1 MMPNVVKGS
10 DMGGLLRYLAGPGRA
25 NEHTDPTVIAG
36 DIVTMAVYAG
46 RIDVARAGELAKLL
60 DSPRQTVLR
69 GEPVLVTNYREARAK
84 IAEGVPRKEAFD
96 AATKDQNVWHCS
108 LSLDP
113 KEGQL
118 DTARWGEIARRF
130 MEEMEFVDRADGAPD
145 VRWTA
150 IHHGLTKRGGD
161 HIHIAMAVVRPDG
174 SLADVRRDHPRSQSA
189 AATIEREFGLK
200 VLASREDRATEQ
212 ATRPD
217 ERGRAERVGAPETDR
232 EALRRRVR
240 AVATA
245 TESEAEFVREL
256 RGAGMVLRPRFAKG
270 GTDEVVGYA
279 IRMPAQ
285 RNTKTGNWEKAIW
298 YGGGQLAK
306 DLTLSSL
313 RGWTGWDTSEDA
325 RTAAVAE
332 WARPAT
338 TRTGRAIGPSP
349 MSEQDAIRQLGRWSQ
364 YMSTIPTSDRDAW
377 AKAASQ
383 TAGLFAAASVRTETK
398 PGPLDS
404 VSRQLARAG
413 QLPAHRRRPQQ
424 VHGQGMRAVA
434 RMLWS
439 MQSDAASKVALAVA
453 LTECLLA
460 IMDMLAERD
469 RAQAA
474 KMLASHAHRSLTQV
488 HMRAAGIDP
497 TRKTVSVKE
506 VGSPPWAAARRSLAV
521 INREDRAAVEQEV
534 TAGLEGWRVKR
545 VAMAGRPGTVPVDEF
560 GHITGEP
567 TQPWKPGTVSRAAG
581 PMTPPGGKQPGKSTP
596 GWTAPRPPAGPSP
609 YQGYN
614 PYGPG
619 QDRGRGPER

>member
-1 MMPNVVKGS
+1 MMPNIVKGS
-10 DMGGLLRYLAGPGRA
+10 DMAGLLRYLAGPGRA
-25 NEHTDPTVIAG
+25 NEHTNPMVVAG
-36 DIVTMAVYAG
+36 DLVTTAVYGG
-46 RIDVARAGELAKLL
+46 RIDVPRATELAKLL

-69 GEPVLVTNYREARAK
+69 GEPVLVTNYREAHAR
-84 IAEGVPRKEAFD
+84 IAEGVPRRQAFD
-96 AATKDQNVWHCS
+96 EATKDQNVWHCS
-108 LSLDP
+108 LALNP

-118 DTARWGEIARRF
+118 DPAKWGEIARRF
-130 MEEMEFVDRADGAPD
+130 MREMEFIDRADGAPD

-150 IHHGLTKRGGD
+150 IHHGLTKGGGD

-174 SLADVRRDHPRSQSA
+174 SLADVRRDHPRSQEASRV
-189 AATIEREFGLK
+189 IEHEFGLT

-245 TESEAEFVREL
+245 AESEAEFVREL
-256 RGAGMVLRPRFAKG
+256 RAGGMVLRPRFAKG
-270 GTDEVVGYA
+270 STEEVVGYA

-285 RNTKTGNWEKAIW
+285 KNQKTGAWEKAIW

-325 RTAAVAE
+325 RQAAVAE
-332 WARPAT
+332 WARPST
-338 TRTGRAIGPSP
+338 TRTGRVIGPDP
-349 MSEQDAIRQLGRWSQ
+349 MSEQDAIRQLGRWSH
-364 YMSTIPTSDRDAW
+364 YMSTIPVTDRDAW

-398 PGPLDS
+398 PGPLDA

-439 MQSDAASKVALAVA
+439 MQSEATSKVALAVA

-460 IMDMLAERD
+460 IMDMLAARD

-474 KMLASHAHRSLTQV
+474 KMLAAHAHRSLTQV

-497 TRKTVSVKE
+497 TRRTVPVTE

-521 INREDRAAVEQEV
+521 INREDRVAVEDEV
-534 TAGLEGWRVKR
+534 ATTASAWQAKRTGL
-545 VAMAGRPGTVPVDEF
+545 AGRPGTLHVDEF
-560 GHITGEP
+560 GHVLGEVRRAP
-567 TQPWKPGTVSRAAG
+567 TSVERAAG
-581 PMTPPGGKQPGKSTP
+581 PLTPPSGGQRSQPTRPRSTGPRQYP
-596 GWTAPRPPAGPSP
+596 G
-609 YQGYN
+609 YD
-614 PYGPG
+614 PYGRD
-619 QDRGRGPER
+619 QDRGRGQGR

>member
-25 NEHTDPTVIAG
+25 NEHTNPTVVAG
-36 DIVTMAVYAG
+36 DIVTMAVYGG
-46 RIDVARAGELAKLL
+46 RIDVSRATELAKLL

-84 IAEGVPRKEAFD
+84 IAEGVPRKEAFE
-96 AATKDQNVWHCS
+96 AATRDQNVWHCS
-108 LSLDP
+108 LALDP

-118 DTARWGEIARRF
+118 DTAKWGEIARRF
-130 MEEMEFVDRADGAPD
+130 MEEMDFVDRTDGAPD

-150 IHHGLTKRGGD
+150 IHHGLTKNKGD

-174 SLADVRRDHPRSQSA
+174 SLADVRRDHPRSQA
-189 AATIEREFGLK
+189 ATATIEREFGLK

-232 EALRRRVR
+232 EALHRRVR

-256 RGAGMVLRPRFAKG
+256 REVGMVLRPRFAKG

-285 RNTKTGNWEKAIW
+285 KNQKTGSWEKAIW

-306 DLTLSSL
+306 DLTLNSL
-313 RGWTGWDTSEDA
+313 RGWTGWDASDDA

-332 WARPAT
+332 WSRPPT
-338 TRTGRAIGPSP
+338 TRGGRAIGPNV

-364 YMSTIPTSDRDAW
+364 YMSTIPASDRDAW

-497 TRKTVSVKE
+497 TRQIVPVTE

-521 INREDRAAVEQEV
+521 INREDYQAVEDEV
-534 TAGLEGWRVKR
+534 STSTQGWQAKR
-545 VAMAGRPGTVPVDEF
+545 ISFQGRPGTLQVDEF
-560 GHITGEP
+560 GHVVGENK
-567 TQPWKPGTVSRAAG
+567 PWSANKTARAAG
-581 PMTPPGGKQPGKSTP
+581 PLTPPSGAGKSGPTLPKP
-596 GWTAPRPPAGPSP
+596 GSAPYP
-609 YQGYN
+609 GYD
-614 PYGPG
+614 PYGHG
-619 QDRGRGPER
+619 RGRGRDQGPGR

>member
-10 DMGGLLRYLAGPGRA
+10 NMGGLLRYLAGPGRA
-25 NEHTDPTVIAG
+25 NEHTDPRVVAG
-36 DIVTMAVYAG
+36 DLVTMTVYAG
-46 RIDVARAGELAKLL
+46 SIDVARAGELAKLL

-84 IAEGVPRKEAFD
+84 IAEGVPRKEAFE

-174 SLADVRRDHPRSQSA
+174 SLADTRRDHPRSQAA

-217 ERGRAERVGAPETDR
+217 ERGRAERVGAAETDR

-256 RGAGMVLRPRFAKG
+256 RAGGMVLRPRFAKG

-285 RNTKTGNWEKAIW
+285 KNQKTGAWEKAIW

-313 RGWTGWDTSEDA
+313 RGWTGWDASEDA
-325 RTAAVAE
+325 RAAAVAE
-332 WARPAT
+332 WSRPAT
-338 TRTGRAIGPSP
+338 TRTGRAIGPDV

-364 YMSTIPTSDRDAW
+364 YMSTIPVSDRDAW

-497 TRKTVSVKE
+497 TRKTVPVTE
-506 VGSPPWAAARRSLAV
+506 VGSPPWVAARRSLAV
-521 INREDRAAVEQEV
+521 INREDRDGVETDV
-534 TAGLEGWRVKR
+534 ATMSSAWRAKQ
-545 VAMAGRPGTVPVDEF
+545 VAMAGRPGSARVDEF
-560 GHITGEP
+560 GHVLEEASR
-567 TQPWKPGTVSRAAG
+567 PWNAGMVARAAG
-581 PMTPPGGKQPGKSTP
+581 PLTPPSGTKQPGKSTP
-596 GWTAPRPPAGPSP
+596 ASTPQPPIRPGPYP
-609 YQGYN
+609 GYN

>member
-1 MMPNVVKGS
+1 MMPNIVKGS

-25 NEHTDPTVIAG
+25 NEHTNPTVIAG
-36 DIVTMAVYAG
+36 DIVTLAVYGG
-46 RIDVARAGELAKLL
+46 RIDVSRATELAKLL

-84 IAEGVPRKEAFD
+84 IAEGVSRKEAFE
-96 AATKDQNVWHCS
+96 AATRDQNVWHCS
-108 LSLDP
+108 LALDP

-118 DTARWGEIARRF
+118 DTAKWGEIARRF
-130 MEEMEFVDRADGAPD
+130 MEEMEFVDRTDGAPD

-150 IHHGLTKRGGD
+150 IHHGLTKNKGD
-161 HIHIAMAVVRPDG
+161 HVHIAMAVVRPDG
-174 SLADVRRDHPRSQSA
+174 SLADVRRDHPRSQA
-189 AATIEREFGLK
+189 ATATIEREFGLK

-240 AVATA
+240 AVGIA

-285 RNTKTGNWEKAIW
+285 KNQKTGAWEKAIW
-298 YGGGQLAK
+298 YGGGQLSK
-306 DLTLSSL
+306 DLTLNSL
-313 RGWTGWDTSEDA
+313 RGWTGWDASEDA

-332 WARPAT
+332 WSRPPT
-338 TRTGRAIGPSP
+338 TRTGRAIGPNV

-364 YMSTIPTSDRDAW
+364 YMSTIPVSDRDGW
-377 AKAASQ
+377 TKAASQ

-413 QLPAHRRRPQQ
+413 QLPAHQRRPQQ
-424 VHGQGMRAVA
+424 VHGQGVRAVA

-439 MQSDAASKVALAVA
+439 MQSDATSKVALAVA

-488 HMRAAGIDP
+488 HMRAAGTDP
-497 TRKTVSVKE
+497 TRRTVPVTE

-521 INREDRAAVEQEV
+521 INREDRETVEGEV
-534 TAGLEGWRVKR
+534 STSTQGWHAKR
-545 VAMAGRPGTVPVDEF
+545 IALQGRPGTLPVDEH
-560 GHITGEP
+560 GHVLSD
-567 TQPWKPGTVSRAAG
+567 QPWKASTVARAAG
-581 PMTPPGGKQPGKSTP
+581 PLTPPGGAKQPGKSTP
-596 GWTAPRPPAGPSP
+596 GATKSTPPTKGPYP
-609 YQGYN
+609 GYN

-619 QDRGRGPER
+619 QGRGRDSGPSL

>member
-1 MMPNVVKGS
+1 MMPNIVKGS

-25 NEHTDPTVIAG
+25 NEHTNPMVVAG
-36 DIVTMAVYAG
+36 DVVTLAVYGG
-46 RIDVARAGELAKLL
+46 RIDVSRATELAKLL

-84 IAEGVPRKEAFD
+84 IAEGVSRKDAFE
-96 AATKDQNVWHCS
+96 AATRDQNVWHCS
-108 LSLDP
+108 LALDP

-118 DTARWGEIARRF
+118 DTAKWGELSRRF
-130 MEEMEFVDRADGAPD
+130 MTEMGFVDREDGAPD

-150 IHHGLTKRGGD
+150 IHHGLTKGGGD

-174 SLADVRRDHPRSQSA
+174 SLADVRRDHPRSQEA
-189 AATIEREFGLK
+189 ARVIEHEFGLK

-232 EALRRRVR
+232 EALHRRVR

-245 TESEAEFVREL
+245 TDNEAEFVREL
-256 RGAGMVLRPRFAKG
+256 RQAGMVLRPRFAKG

-285 RNTKTGNWEKAIW
+285 RNTKTGAWEKAIW
-298 YGGGQLAK
+298 YSGGQLAK
-306 DLTLSSL
+306 DLTLNSM
-313 RGWTGWDTSEDA
+313 RGWTGWETSEDA

-332 WARPAT
+332 WSRPTT
-338 TRTGRAIGPSP
+338 TRGGHAIGPNP
-349 MSEQDAIRQLGRWSQ
+349 MSEQDAIRQLGQWSQ
-364 YMSTIPTSDRDAW
+364 YMSTIPISDRDAW
-377 AKAASQ
+377 TKAASQ

-413 QLPAHRRRPQQ
+413 QLPAHQRRPQQ
-424 VHGQGMRAVA
+424 VHGQGVRAVA

-439 MQSDAASKVALAVA
+439 MQSDATSKVALAVA

-488 HMRAAGIDP
+488 HMRAAGTDP
-497 TRKTVSVKE
+497 MRRTVPVTE

-521 INREDRAAVEQEV
+521 INREDRQAVEDEV
-534 TAGLEGWRVKR
+534 STSTQGWHAKR
-545 VAMAGRPGTVPVDEF
+545 IALQGRPGTLPVDEL
-560 GHITGEP
+560 GHVLSD
-567 TQPWKPGTVSRAAG
+567 QPWKASKVARAAG
-581 PMTPPGGKQPGKSTP
+581 PLTPPSGAGKSGPKLPPP
-596 GWTAPRPPAGPSP
+596 GPAPYP
-609 YQGYN
+609 GYD
-614 PYGPG
+614 PYGHG
-619 QDRGRGPER
+619 RGRGRDQGPSR

>member
-10 DMGGLLRYLAGPGRA
+10 NMGGLLRYLAGPGRA

-96 AATKDQNVWHCS
+96 AATRDQNVWHCS

-285 RNTKTGNWEKAIW
+285 RNTKSGNWEKAIW

-313 RGWTGWDTSEDA
+313 RGWTGWDTSEAA

-338 TRTGRAIGPSP
+338 TRAGRAIGPSP

-364 YMSTIPTSDRDAW
+364 YMSTIPVSDRDAW

-424 VHGQGMRAVA
+424 VHGNGMRAVA

-521 INREDRAAVEQEV
+521 INREDRATVEQEV
-534 TAGLEGWRVKR
+534 TAGLEGWRAKR
-545 VAMAGRPGTVPVDEF
+545 VAMAGRPGAVPVDEF

-567 TQPWKPGTVSRAAG
+567 TRPWKPGTVSRAAG

>member
-1 MMPNVVKGS
+1 MMPNIVKGS
-10 DMGGLLRYLAGPGRA
+10 NMGGLLRYLAGPGRA
-25 NEHTDPTVIAG
+25 NEHTDARVVAG
-36 DIVTMAVYAG
+36 DLVTMAVYAG
-46 RIDVARAGELAKLL
+46 GIDVARAGELAKLL

-84 IAEGVPRKEAFD
+84 IAEGVPRKKAFE

-130 MEEMEFVDRADGAPD
+130 MEEMEFVERADGAPD

-189 AATIEREFGLK
+189 AAAIEREFGLK

-256 RGAGMVLRPRFAKG
+256 RAGGMVLRPRFAKG

-285 RNTKTGNWEKAIW
+285 KNAAGNWEKAIW
-298 YGGGQLAK
+298 YGGGQLSK
-306 DLTLSSL
+306 DLTLSSM
-313 RGWTGWDTSEDA
+313 RGWTGWDASEDA

-332 WARPAT
+332 WSRPAT
-338 TRTGRAIGPSP
+338 TRTGRAIGPDV
-349 MSEQDAIRQLGRWSQ
+349 MSEQDAIRQLGRWSR
-364 YMSTIPTSDRDAW
+364 YMSTIPVSDRDAW

-460 IMDMLAERD
+460 IMEMLAERD

-497 TRKTVSVKE
+497 TRKTVPVTE

-521 INREDRAAVEQEV
+521 INRDDRDAVEHDIA
-534 TAGLEGWRVKR
+534 TMSSAWRAKQ
-545 VAMAGRPGTVPVDEF
+545 VALAGRPGAARVDEF
-560 GHITGEP
+560 GHIVDAP
-567 TQPWKPGTVSRAAG
+567 SRPATVTRAAG
-581 PMTPPGGKQPGKSTP
+581 PLTPPTGTTQPGKSTP
-596 GWTAPRPPAGPSP
+596 GPATSPRPPAGPYP
-609 YQGYN
+609 GYN

>member
-1 MMPNVVKGS
+1 MPNIVKGS

-25 NEHTDPTVIAG
+25 NEHTDPTVVAG
-36 DIVTMAVYAG
+36 DIVTLAVYGG
-46 RIDVARAGELAKLL
+46 RIDVSRATELAKLL

-84 IAEGVPRKEAFD
+84 IAEGVSRKEAFE
-96 AATKDQNVWHCS
+96 AATRDQNVWHCS
-108 LSLDP
+108 LALDP

-118 DTARWGEIARRF
+118 DTAKWSAIARRF
-130 MEEMEFVDRADGAPD
+130 MEEMAFVDREDGAPD

-150 IHHGLTKRGGD
+150 IHHGLTKGGGD
-161 HIHIAMAVVRPDG
+161 HIHIAMAVVCPDG
-174 SLADVRRDHPRSQSA
+174 SLADVRRDHPRSQEA
-189 AATIEREFGLK
+189 ARVIEHEFGLK

-232 EALRRRVR
+232 EALHRRVR

-245 TESEAEFVREL
+245 TDNEAEFVREL
-256 RGAGMVLRPRFAKG
+256 RQAGMVLRPRFAKG

-285 RNTKTGNWEKAIW
+285 RNAKSGAWEKAIW
-298 YGGGQLAK
+298 YSGGQLAK
-306 DLTLSSL
+306 DLTLNSM
-313 RGWTGWDTSEDA
+313 RGWTGWETSEDA
-325 RTAAVAE
+325 RTAAVEE
-332 WARPAT
+332 WSRPTT
-338 TRTGRAIGPSP
+338 TRGGRTVGPNP

-364 YMSTIPTSDRDAW
+364 YMSTIPVSDRDAW

-413 QLPAHRRRPQQ
+413 QLPAHQRRPQQ
-424 VHGQGMRAVA
+424 VHGQGVRAVA

-439 MQSDAASKVALAVA
+439 MQSEATSKVALAVA

-488 HMRAAGIDP
+488 HMRAAGTDP
-497 TRKTVSVKE
+497 TRRTVPVTE

-521 INREDRAAVEQEV
+521 INREDRQAVEDEV
-534 TAGLEGWRVKR
+534 STSAQGWHAKR
-545 VAMAGRPGTVPVDEF
+545 IAMQGRPGTLPVDEL
-560 GHITGEP
+560 GHVLSE
-567 TQPWKPGTVSRAAG
+567 QPWKASKVARAAG
-581 PMTPPGGKQPGKSTP
+581 PLTPPAAGAKQPGKSTP
-596 GWTAPRPPAGPSP
+596 GATKSTPPAKGPYP
-609 YQGYN
+609 GYN

-619 QDRGRGPER
+619 QGRGRDSGPSL